1 MRSERARYIGVAVVG
16 LCSLWACVL
25 WGLFPIGDKA
35 VAYRRS
41 TNPHVHQIQALE
53 AVLPPDAVVS
63 AHYSFAPHI
72 AHRTRIYTWPNPF
85 RAAYWGKFD
94 REGTRLPEAA
104 SVEYLFLPAYL
115 SDEDRKTMN
124 SIRPEFMLLR
134 QEGDFALYR
143 RINRPGAARPR
154 R

>member
-1 MRSERARYIGVAVVG
+1 
-16 LCSLWACVL
+16 LWACVL

-41 TNPHVHQIQALE
+41 TNPHVQQIQALE
-53 AVLPPDAVVS
+53 AVLPTDAVVS

-72 AHRTRIYTWPNPF
+72 AHRTRIYMWPNPF
-85 RAAYWGKFD
+85 RASYWGTFD

-104 SVEYLFLPAYL
+104 GVKYLFLPTNL
-115 SDEDRKTMN
+115 SAEDQKTMN
-124 SIRPEFMLLR
+124 AIQSEFMLLR

-143 RINRPGAARPR
+143 RIAPAGWRQPAGR
-154 R
+154 